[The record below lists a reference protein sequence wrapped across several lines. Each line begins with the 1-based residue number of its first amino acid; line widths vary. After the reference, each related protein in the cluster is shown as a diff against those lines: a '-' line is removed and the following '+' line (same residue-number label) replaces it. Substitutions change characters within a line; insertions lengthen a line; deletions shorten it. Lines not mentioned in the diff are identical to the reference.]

1 MKILVVDD
9 DLINRK
15 FLSAMLLG
23 FGEIDSAS
31 SGFEAVEFVKIGLAE
46 GNAYDLIFLDIMM
59 PDMDG
64 IETLQKIRKIEEDNG
79 IHIGNGSKII
89 MATALAD
96 KQDVF
101 SAFSKGCEYYLI
113 KPIQQERVFEL
124 LNEMGFSNNR

>member
-23 FGEIDSAS
+23 FGEIDSVC
-31 SGFEAVEFVKIGLAE
+31 SGFEAIEFVKKALEASE
-46 GNAYDLIFLDIMM
+46 PYEVIFLDIMM
-59 PDMDG
+59 PDMNG
-64 IETLQKIRKIEEDNG
+64 IETLQEIRKIEENNG
-79 IHIGNGSKII
+79 IQFGDGSKII

-96 KQDVF
+96 KQDVL

-113 KPIQQERVFEL
+113 KPIQQEKVFEL
-124 LNEMGFSNNR
+124 LNVKSKF